1 MEKECLL
8 IAEAMFVDGF
18 FKKFIVMTK
27 WSTLL
32 GEECMAKLVLVM
44 NVIS

>member
-1 MEKECLL
+1 M

-27 WSTLL
+27 WSTLSA
-32 GEECMAKLVLVM
+32 EDCMEKFVHVM